1 MSKRLLSID
10 VLFITIWGQMR
21 KSYFISF
28 FGKLSFFISRT
39 FALLGHPYIR
49 LYLSVLTVLFFLSC
63 RLHPSFIE
71 WYLPLPITI
80 LSRRSI
86 PTILKASFK
95 LSKIDLSSLLGVGS
109 PEGWLCTRITDAR
122 LFRILRF
129 ISYGKRFFYLLT
141 IYCLISYKFKLKVSH
156 RI

>member
-1 MSKRLLSID
+1 MIDEYMLKAPVLSWCF
-10 VLFITIWGQMR
+10 V
-21 KSYFISF
+21 SF
-28 FGKLSFFISRT
+28 FGKLSFLITRT
-39 FALLGHPYIR
+39 FALLGIPCVA
-49 LYLSVLTVLFFLSC
+49 LYPGILAVLFFLC
-63 RLHPSFIE
+63 CLYPSFKE

-80 LSRRSI
+80 LSRRLI
-86 PTILKASFK
+86 PTILKASFR
-95 LSKIDLSSLLGVGS
+95 LSKTVLSSLDGVGS
-109 PEGWLCTRITDAR
+109 PEGWLCTKITDAL